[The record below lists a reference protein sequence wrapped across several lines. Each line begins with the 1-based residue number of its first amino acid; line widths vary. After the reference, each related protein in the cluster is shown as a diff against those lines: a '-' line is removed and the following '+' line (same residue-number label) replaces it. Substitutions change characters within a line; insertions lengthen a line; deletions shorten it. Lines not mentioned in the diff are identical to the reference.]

1 MKDLLQE
8 NIQNVDRELKRLEED
23 ALPER
28 SKGIQNPKSNVKNE
42 VIYTKVSIS
51 IVLSLFQSVFISIS
65 FVYIR

>member
-1 MKDLLQE
+1 MRFDKKDVDYSIKNIKDLLQE

-42 VIYTKVSIS
+42 MIYSKVS
-51 IVLSLFQSVFISIS
+51 VFK
-65 FVYIR
+65 FLL